1 MDEILKLMLSRHS
14 YRGPYDPNRRIR
26 QEDLTMILE
35 AAQWAPTAHNMQNF
49 EVVVVNDKQMLAEIG
64 NLPVRLSES
73 FLREN
78 YAQLSFTEEEFR
90 RRRTGIL
97 ASMFPASWTEPG
109 EWQPDGGGT
118 LSQLAFLSRSMQDTP
133 LLLIVLYDTRRRAP
147 ASEGDVLG
155 FISLGCVLE
164 NMWLMSES
172 LGLSLHVLSAFSGD
186 TVEQQVKYLLQIP
199 DFQRIAYACSLGYPA
214 PRKVEYLRV
223 RRELQD
229 FVHYNRFGN
238 RDLEW
243 PAAATES
250 KEAKSK

>member
-90 RRRTGIL
+90 RRRTGVL
-97 ASMFPASWTEPG
+97 ASDGRQSKFPADDKQNSRHDDNWTNENPVHGDGWSWSQTSRY
-109 EWQPDGGGT
+109 GGC
-118 LSQLAFLSRSMQDTP
+118 LHWK
-133 LLLIVLYDTRRRAP
+133 RA
-147 ASEGDVLG
+147 
-155 FISLGCVLE
+155 
-164 NMWLMSES
+164 
-172 LGLSLHVLSAFSGD
+172 
-186 TVEQQVKYLLQIP
+186 
-199 DFQRIAYACSLGYPA
+199 
-214 PRKVEYLRV
+214 
-223 RRELQD
+223 RE
-229 FVHYNRFGN
+229 VWR
-238 RDLEW
+238 
-243 PAAATES
+243 
-250 KEAKSK
+250 